1 MEFFVLAEEEIVVGF
16 RFVGVPGTPIATP
29 EEALEAFQDAVRPER
44 DVRVLILTEEVSGMI
59 EAQVLSWQATGEYPL
74 IVEIPGL
81 RGRLEGK
88 HSLVDAIREAVGIHV

>member
-1 MEFFVLAEEEIVVGF
+1 MEFLVLAEEEVVVGF
-16 RFVGVPGTPIATP
+16 RFVGVPGMAVATP

-59 EAQVLSWQATGEYPL
+59 EDPVLNWQATGEYPL

-88 HSLVDAIREAVGIHV
+88 RSLVDAIREAVGIHV